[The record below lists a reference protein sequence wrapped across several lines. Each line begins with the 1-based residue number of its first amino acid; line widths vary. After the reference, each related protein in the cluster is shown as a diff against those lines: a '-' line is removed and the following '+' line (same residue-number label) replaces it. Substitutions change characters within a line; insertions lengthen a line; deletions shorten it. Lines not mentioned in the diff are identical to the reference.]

1 MKTQNDDKQQRDL
14 SVKKWMAN
22 VIKPDEITRYLK
34 DGKDFIDDEKIERQ
48 IADGAKP
55 DRQKIK
61 DIIAKSLSIERLE
74 PQETAALLNLKDN
87 DLWDEI
93 FAAAGEIKKRVYDN
107 RIVTFA
113 PFYCSNYCVNNCAYC
128 GFRKENSTETRRRLT
143 LDEIRNETKALV
155 SMGHKRL
162 IVVYGE
168 HPSSDADYIAA
179 SLKAIYETKVGN
191 GEIRRANVNAAPMSI
206 EQLKMLG
213 EIGLGTY
220 QVFQE
225 TYHHETYSRVH
236 PSGIKA
242 DYRWRLYALHRSQ
255 DAGVDDVG
263 MGALFGL
270 YDWRFEVMG
279 LLYHA
284 MALEERFGIGP
295 HTISFPRLEPASDT
309 PFIGQTKYKVSDDD
323 FKKIIA
329 ILRLSVPY
337 TGLIIT
343 ARESAKIRK
352 EVLPLGVTQT
362 DASSRIGIGSYSDD
376 YNEQQ
381 PARQQFVLGDTR
393 TLDEMIKET
402 HHVFLHSRLSM
413 RQNRKVHYGF
423 TEKW

>member
-1 MKTQNDDKQQRDL
+1 MKIENDEKQQRDL
-14 SVKKWMAN
+14 SVKNWMAG

-74 PQETAALLNLKDN
+74 PEETAALLNLKDN

-113 PFYCSNYCVNNCAYC
+113 PFYCSNYCVNNCSYC

-168 HPSSDADYIAA
+168 HPSSDADYIAE
-179 SLKAIYETKVGN
+179 SLKTIYATKVGN

-225 TYHHETYSRVH
+225 TYHHKTY
-236 PSGIKA
+236 
-242 DYRWRLYALHRSQ
+242 Q
-255 DAGVDDVG
+255 
-263 MGALFGL
+263 
-270 YDWRFEVMG
+270 
-279 LLYHA
+279 
-284 MALEERFGIGP
+284 
-295 HTISFPRLEPASDT
+295 
-309 PFIGQTKYKVSDDD
+309 
-323 FKKIIA
+323 
-329 ILRLSVPY
+329 
-337 TGLIIT
+337 
-343 ARESAKIRK
+343 
-352 EVLPLGVTQT
+352 
-362 DASSRIGIGSYSDD
+362 
-376 YNEQQ
+376 
-381 PARQQFVLGDTR
+381 
-393 TLDEMIKET
+393 
-402 HHVFLHSRLSM
+402 
-413 RQNRKVHYGF
+413 
-423 TEKW
+423 